1 METTT
6 TTPSPPTVK
15 KMPDLLTLLGDY
27 QERRGVARLMV
38 MTRLRA
44 YVLKTP
50 QPLVLEQIQRIHDVK
65 HLKVLIGVGMRGVL
79 YHAVVAQLARNE
91 GLI

>member
-1 METTT
+1 MIM
-6 TTPSPPTVK
+6 S
-15 KMPDLLTLLGDY
+15 
-27 QERRGVARLMV
+27 Q
-38 MTRLRA
+38 LRT

-50 QPLVLEQIQRIHDVK
+50 VAVIIEEIRKINDIK